1 MRFKVFCT
9 TLLLAF
15 LASVAGEAARQV
27 ANDSVADW
35 MHRMSEA
42 LVPAESARARAR
54 LEFHE
59 LGETGVSIDMEVSRR
74 RQPSEKH
81 TFIEVIEPEVARG
94 TVYEVVARGDE
105 SLERWEYLP
114 PVRRLRRTSGIPRT
128 DHFMGTDFTY
138 EDLDFADALE
148 RQQGRV
154 ERVLQDDG
162 RELVQVTSDAY
173 HEYDKVVTL
182 IDPETSLPIRVSFY
196 DGTGALGKVQEFER
210 IEMVQGHAIPTVVIM
225 RNIQTGSISTLS
237 FRDVEFDV
245 ELPHEISEMVTARNP

>member
-162 RELVQVTSDAY
+162 RELVQVSPSTMARERSARSRSSRRSRWCRDMPSPRSSSCGTSRPGPSAR
-173 HEYDKVVTL
+173 
-182 IDPETSLPIRVSFY
+182 SRS
-196 DGTGALGKVQEFER
+196 G
-210 IEMVQGHAIPTVVIM
+210 M
-225 RNIQTGSISTLS
+225 SSSTWS
-237 FRDVEFDV
+237 SRTR
-245 ELPHEISEMVTARNP
+245 SRRW

>member
-35 MHRMSEA
+35 MQRMSDA
-42 LVPAESARARAR
+42 LVPAESARARAT

-59 LGETGVSIDMEVSRR
+59 LGETGVSIDMQVSRS

-94 TVYEVVARGDE
+94 TVYEVVARGGE

-196 DGTGALGKVQEFER
+196 DGTGALGKVQEFEK
-210 IEMVQGHAIPTVVIM
+210 IEMVQGHAIPTVVVM

>member
-114 PVRRLRRTSGIPRT
+114 PVRRLRRTSGSWERT
-128 DHFMGTDFTY
+128 SPT
-138 EDLDFADALE
+138 
-148 RQQGRV
+148 R
-154 ERVLQDDG
+154 
-162 RELVQVTSDAY
+162 TS
-173 HEYDKVVTL
+173 
-182 IDPETSLPIRVSFY
+182 TSR
-196 DGTGALGKVQEFER
+196 
-210 IEMVQGHAIPTVVIM
+210 M
-225 RNIQTGSISTLS
+225 RWSGNRAASSGSSRTTAESWCRSRATHITSTTRS
-237 FRDVEFDV
+237 
-245 ELPHEISEMVTARNP
+245 